1 MTKRHKQRQRQ
12 QRSTWAMSKNEH
24 ELFELFFKSITMRM
38 NPPVMD
44 EYTDMRRYWQ
54 ERFSNAFHG
63 QKESLRNESYAE
75 LPIMW
80 LAAWRMQQQEI
91 DTKDKQ
97 LIEQGQR
104 FNTQSQQIASLKKQL
119 ERLGYTDNGGELMKP
134 PIGEPPTFLQYLDQL
149 KKGDRVYV
157 DLTAESATEFS
168 GGQFS
173 GYGVLD
179 RIEDGRVYGRRD
191 DGIPFTCMVSDVTK
205 IEPNPNKSGVR
216 VITPSGESYV
226 RAWDLASK
234 DGEG

>member
-1 MTKRHKQRQRQ
+1 
-12 QRSTWAMSKNEH
+12 MSKNEH

-38 NPPVMD
+38 NPPGMD

-119 ERLGYTDNGGELMKP
+119 ER
-134 PIGEPPTFLQYLDQL
+134 
-149 KKGDRVYV
+149 V
-157 DLTAESATEFS
+157 
-168 GGQFS
+168 
-173 GYGVLD
+173 
-179 RIEDGRVYGRRD
+179 EDSRRD
-191 DGIPFTCMVSDVTK
+191 DSLPFTCMVSDVQK
-205 IEPNPNKSGVR
+205 VQPNPNKSGVR

-226 RAWDLASK
+226 CAWDLASK
-234 DGEG
+234 DGEA

>member
-1 MTKRHKQRQRQ
+1 
-12 QRSTWAMSKNEH
+12 MSKNEH

-38 NPPVMD
+38 NPPMD
-44 EYTDMRRYWQ
+44 EYTNMRRYWQ

-119 ERLGYTDNGGELMKP
+119 ERLGCTDNGCSVIIILSTTNLIISKH
-134 PIGEPPTFLQYLDQL
+134 LSYRQL
-149 KKGDRVYV
+149 IN
-157 DLTAESATEFS
+157 LTSCNNYIHTT
-168 GGQFS
+168 
-173 GYGVLD
+173 L
-179 RIEDGRVYGRRD
+179 
-191 DGIPFTCMVSDVTK
+191 
-205 IEPNPNKSGVR
+205 
-216 VITPSGESYV
+216 
-226 RAWDLASK
+226 SK
-234 DGEG
+234 